1 MNKLESGE
9 MKPENKPFDLIELL
23 TETASIVEMQGQEYA
38 IHFQMQMGKHKYRHL
53 IGSPLYLKQVLQ
65 NIGGNAVKYNRA
77 GGAVT
82 FASEDVAYSD
92 GRAVIKF
99 TCTDTGRGMSREF
112 LAHAFEPFSQENT
125 DARTTFTGTGLG
137 LAITKQMVELMEGTI
152 SLKSEQN
159 VGTTI
164 SVTIPFRIDVDY
176 TELQEDV
183 RPADAASLEGVHV
196 LLVEDNELNM
206 EIAEFLLKKA
216 GITVTTAYNGQ
227 EAVDVFRTKA
237 AGTFDVILM
246 DVMMPVMDGLTAAR
260 EIHATNRVDAAE
272 IPIFAMTANAFY
284 DDVRQSRE
292 AGMVE
297 HLSKPIQEQELLDAI
312 RRHVKR

>member
-1 MNKLESGE
+1 M
-9 MKPENKPFDLIELL
+9 
-23 TETASIVEMQGQEYA
+23 
-38 IHFQMQMGKHKYRHL
+38 
-53 IGSPLYLKQVLQ
+53 
-65 NIGGNAVKYNRA
+65 
-77 GGAVT
+77 
-82 FASEDVAYSD
+82 
-92 GRAVIKF
+92 
-99 TCTDTGRGMSREF
+99 
-112 LAHAFEPFSQENT
+112 
-125 DARTTFTGTGLG
+125 
-137 LAITKQMVELMEGTI
+137 
-152 SLKSEQN
+152 
-159 VGTTI
+159 
-164 SVTIPFRIDVDY
+164 
-176 TELQEDV
+176 
-183 RPADAASLEGVHV
+183 

-260 EIHATNRVDAAE
+260 EIQATNRVDAAE

>member
-1 MNKLESGE
+1 M
-9 MKPENKPFDLIELL
+9 
-23 TETASIVEMQGQEYA
+23 
-38 IHFQMQMGKHKYRHL
+38 
-53 IGSPLYLKQVLQ
+53 
-65 NIGGNAVKYNRA
+65 
-77 GGAVT
+77 
-82 FASEDVAYSD
+82 
-92 GRAVIKF
+92 
-99 TCTDTGRGMSREF
+99 
-112 LAHAFEPFSQENT
+112 HAFEPFSQENT

-176 TELQEDV
+176 TEPQEDAK
-183 RPADAASLEGVHV
+183 PADAASLEGVHV

-272 IPIFAMTANAFY
+272 IPIFCHDGKRFMT
-284 DDVRQSRE
+284 
-292 AGMVE
+292 M
-297 HLSKPIQEQELLDAI
+297 
-312 RRHVKR
+312 

>member
-1 MNKLESGE
+1 M
-9 MKPENKPFDLIELL
+9 
-23 TETASIVEMQGQEYA
+23 
-38 IHFQMQMGKHKYRHL
+38 
-53 IGSPLYLKQVLQ
+53 
-65 NIGGNAVKYNRA
+65 
-77 GGAVT
+77 
-82 FASEDVAYSD
+82 
-92 GRAVIKF
+92 
-99 TCTDTGRGMSREF
+99 
-112 LAHAFEPFSQENT
+112 HAFEPFSQENT

-176 TELQEDV
+176 TEPQEDAK
-183 RPADAASLEGVHV
+183 PADAASLEGVHV

-297 HLSKPIQEQELLDAI
+297 HLSKPIQEQELLDA
-312 RRHVKR
+312 HPSACETVSAYKRKKGNSLTEGVSLFGYYQQQTARIGAITSVRAGSAFSY

>member
-1 MNKLESGE
+1 M
-9 MKPENKPFDLIELL
+9 
-23 TETASIVEMQGQEYA
+23 
-38 IHFQMQMGKHKYRHL
+38 
-53 IGSPLYLKQVLQ
+53 
-65 NIGGNAVKYNRA
+65 
-77 GGAVT
+77 
-82 FASEDVAYSD
+82 
-92 GRAVIKF
+92 
-99 TCTDTGRGMSREF
+99 
-112 LAHAFEPFSQENT
+112 
-125 DARTTFTGTGLG
+125 
-137 LAITKQMVELMEGTI
+137 
-152 SLKSEQN
+152 
-159 VGTTI
+159 
-164 SVTIPFRIDVDY
+164 
-176 TELQEDV
+176 
-183 RPADAASLEGVHV
+183 

-260 EIHATNRVDAAE
+260 EIHATNRVGAAE

-284 DDVRQSRE
+284 DDVRQSKE

>member
-1 MNKLESGE
+1 M
-9 MKPENKPFDLIELL
+9 
-23 TETASIVEMQGQEYA
+23 
-38 IHFQMQMGKHKYRHL
+38 
-53 IGSPLYLKQVLQ
+53 
-65 NIGGNAVKYNRA
+65 
-77 GGAVT
+77 
-82 FASEDVAYSD
+82 
-92 GRAVIKF
+92 
-99 TCTDTGRGMSREF
+99 
-112 LAHAFEPFSQENT
+112 HAFEPFSQENT

-176 TELQEDV
+176 TEPQEDAK
-183 RPADAASLEGVHV
+183 PADAASLEGVHV

-312 RRHVKR
+312 RRHMKR